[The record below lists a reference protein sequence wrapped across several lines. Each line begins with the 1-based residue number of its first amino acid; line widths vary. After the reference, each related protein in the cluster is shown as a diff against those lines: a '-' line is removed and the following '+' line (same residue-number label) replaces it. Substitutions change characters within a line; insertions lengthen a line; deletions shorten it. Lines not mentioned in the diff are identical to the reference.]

1 MLHKYRKNVV
11 WWGYATMVGWP
22 EGHVQ
27 VRSRVEDVAN
37 QLFLS
42 PQKLLLFEKEYQLFL
57 SPQKLLLFEKEYK
70 KNRKML
76 TK

>member
-11 WWGYATMVGWP
+11 WWGHAAMVGWP

-27 VRSRVEDVAN
+27 VRSIVEDVAN

-42 PQKLLLFEKEYQLFL
+42 PQMLLL
-57 SPQKLLLFEKEYK
+57 SEKEYK